1 MASVETRWNVMGAW
15 PPSHMQSLIFAR
27 ICLHDELGMWPLNL
41 LTKVMY
47 LTSESL
53 GVVDRRKQLVEQV
66 THHVEARN
74 VEAEELAEAAEASL
88 AVGLDDIPRLEEAE
102 LGKAAR
108 SDRRY

>member
-1 MASVETRWNVMGAW
+1 MGVPRYLGWLVLASVETRWNVMGAW

-53 GVVDRRKQLVEQV
+53 WISGTLIVFRKIK
-66 THHVEARN
+66 HPP
-74 VEAEELAEAAEASL
+74 SL
-88 AVGLDDIPRLEEAE
+88 SVYCP
-102 LGKAAR
+102 
-108 SDRRY
+108 